1 MKNFVAGSGG
11 RYVYS
16 EDFENLQALSL
27 SINSIFE
34 GCDNFVISGCTVSG
48 STIASGYVWINGNI
62 RFFEG
67 SSSVSYPYYIYETN
81 SYTSTEYKDEPNK
94 LGRINYLCAGGI
106 STPTAND
113 PVTGALP
120 SFIEITSSYT
130 PKINDK
136 FFGRYAM
143 ILNHPFSKQTV
154 AKNIEASGD
163 VLVQKNMTSNQSVGV
178 ANTAS
183 GYVLKSLFKSNG
195 DASLGLYLNN
205 ALITEVV
212 LTTSGL
218 IKFLKGTTE
227 IASLDSEGITTN
239 KSFLGTFFKT
249 AKVSLSENILSNYSD
264 SSDNGSVAI
273 NYTGYNGGTT
283 KFRDFSVYDGK
294 GASILYING
303 KSKRLAVSGSLDISG
318 TDPILKIN
326 NSTKNK
332 DDVSL
337 LNTIRFYA
345 MDTQIG
351 AIGFNYTS
359 VNTFY
364 INNQIGSITLL
375 PSTFVNVSGE
385 LRVNNV
391 EISTIF
397 VSKTDFNTAM
407 GNKVS
412 VATGMGLSQQNFTT
426 ILKNKLDSIVIADV
440 ANNIDGLISMSY
452 VQTLAN
458 TKLTKTSNLSDL
470 SDKVAARSNL
480 QVPSLSEM
488 NTALGL
494 KLNASE
500 KYTGVTFTTDLKTKL
515 DGIIEGRFESK
526 DDEGNVVAK
535 VNGYVT
541 VNKILFELNKY
552 APLLLDTYTP
562 AQKKTVAGNL
572 NVYTKE
578 EANSAFVVPS
588 KQWDE
593 YINYI
598 TSTQSKTTDEAKAIM
613 RAKIN
618 AASTTDLDS
627 YLKKGNLLSDLELK
641 NDADKKSVC
650 NKIGA
655 ALASEYQPKINDTGW
670 IGLTMTGLYARQI
683 GNIVCI
689 QGQFVANVDGG
700 NAMFEL
706 PNTISPPA
714 YSVQFCHPQQ
724 GSYSNDRNFI
734 ARIDGG
740 QRKCMVIE
748 NRLGGYTMA
757 FTLTYMV

>member
-48 STIASGYVWINGNI
+48 SAIASGYVWINGNI

-106 STPTAND
+106 STPTTND

-227 IASLDSEGITTN
+227 IASIDSEGITTN

-294 GASILYING
+294 GASVLYING
-303 KSKRLAVSGSLDISG
+303 KSKRLAVTGSIDISS

-326 NSTKNK
+326 NSTKDK
-332 DDVSL
+332 DDTSL

-351 AIGFNYTS
+351 AVGFNYTS

-364 INNQIGSITLL
+364 INNQIGSITLS

-385 LRVNNV
+385 LRINNV
-391 EISTIF
+391 EISTMF
-397 VSKTDFNTAM
+397 VSKADYNTGM
-407 GNKVS
+407 SGKVS
-412 VATGMGLSQQNFTT
+412 AVSGMGLSQQNFTT

-440 ANNIDGLISMSY
+440 TNNIDGLVNLFH
-452 VQTLAN
+452 VQGLVNLKLSKTL
-458 TKLTKTSNLSDL
+458 NLADV
-470 SDKVAARSNL
+470 SDKEVARSNL
-480 QVPSLSEM
+480 QVPSVAEM

-500 KYTGVTFTTDLKTKL
+500 KYTGVIFTPELKTKL

-526 DDEGNVVAK
+526 DDEGNIVAK

-541 VNKILFELNKY
+541 VNKILFELSKY
-552 APLLLDTYTP
+552 APLLLDTYTA
-562 AQKKTVAGNL
+562 AQKKSVAGNIG
-572 NVYTKE
+572 VYTKD
-578 EANSAFVVPS
+578 EADTTFTIPS

-593 YINYI
+593 YISYI
-598 TSTQSKTTDEAKAIM
+598 TTTQGKTTDEAKGIL
-613 RAKIN
+613 RGKIN
-618 AASTTDLDS
+618 AASTSDLNAF
-627 YLKKGNLLSDLELK
+627 LKKDNLLSDLAV
-641 NDADKKSVC
+641 ADENSKKAICS
-650 NKIGA
+650 KIGA
-655 ALASEYQPKINDTGW
+655 AYYQDYQTKISDTGW
-670 IGLTMTGLYARQI
+670 IALSATGLYVRQI
-683 GNIVCI
+683 GNMVSI
-689 QGQFVANVDGG
+689 QGEANANWGDG
-700 NAMFEL
+700 NTVFEL
-706 PNTISPPA
+706 PNQIAPPA
-714 YSVQFCHPQQ
+714 YSVQFSMPQAGRYDNARSFSAMISG
-724 GSYSNDRNFI
+724 GS
-734 ARIDGG
+734 
-740 QRKCMVIE
+740 RKCVVIH
-748 NRLGGYTMA
+748 NSVNGQKMG